1 MSVSIAN
8 ESFLLTQFR
17 EFYTEVINLKQ
28 LIENSG
34 GISQVEVSPPEENGN
49 GHSGNGNV
57 TAKLPPLE
65 TVALRTLSGSENIT
79 SLAIRGAVDSTGQLD
94 QTKLTRLVWQNL
106 ITLFRRNAV

>member
-34 GISQVEVSPPEENGN
+34 GMSRVEVSLPEETLAQP
-49 GHSGNGNV
+49 GNGNV

-94 QTKLTRLVWQNL
+94 QLAGV
-106 ITLFRRNAV
+106 